1 LEFHDLELGSLQIQK
16 VGGLHTE
23 WDKPMPVYVVSF
35 NKEERASQEKGGHVT
50 TGRDESS
57 SSIIQ
62 GRTTI
67 INHH

>member
-1 LEFHDLELGSLQIQK
+1 
-16 VGGLHTE
+16 
-23 WDKPMPVYVVSF
+23 MPVYVVSF